1 MLMQETLPKVLET
14 TAIIRFHDCDPF
26 RHLNNARYI
35 DYFLVARED
44 QLAQHY
50 DFRIFDVAQ
59 QTGYGWVV
67 SKTKIA
73 YLAPAMMQEQVII
86 RTQLIH
92 MSENNLVV
100 EGVMLNDAGWR
111 IKAVVWIEFIYIN
124 LGTGRT
130 AQHDDGL
137 MTLFR
142 NVVVDEI
149 YTLPYDERVN
159 NLKAAFRK
167 ADTIEKTST
176 TPV

>member
-1 MLMQETLPKVLET
+1 MLLQDTLPKVLES
-14 TAIIRFHDCDPF
+14 TATIRFHDCDPF

-35 DYFLVARED
+35 DYFMNARED
-44 QLAQHY
+44 HLAQYY

-67 SKTKIA
+67 TKTQIA
-73 YLAPAMMQEQVII
+73 YMSPAMMQEQVII

-100 EGVMLNDAGWR
+100 EGVMLNAAGKR
-111 IKAVVWIEFIYIN
+111 IKAASWIEFTYVN

-130 AQHDDGL
+130 AQHDDDL

-142 NVVVDEI
+142 TVVVSDA
-149 YTLPYDERVN
+149 YAVPFDERMN
-159 NLKAAFRK
+159 QLRAEFRK
-167 ADTIEKTST
+167 PAAEAAPEPTL
-176 TPV
+176 